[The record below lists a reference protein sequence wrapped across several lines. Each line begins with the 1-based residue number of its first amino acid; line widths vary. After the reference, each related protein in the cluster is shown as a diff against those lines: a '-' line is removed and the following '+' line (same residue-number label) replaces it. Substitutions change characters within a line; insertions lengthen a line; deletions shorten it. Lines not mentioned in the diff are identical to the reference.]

1 MATVHSLKSQ
11 AGRKWVSGI
20 FEAWTFFR
28 YNAANVFSGRAIYF
42 MVLAGAVFLTVVVLS
57 LLSRESTFT
66 SQKIYDLLLVPGI
79 LLVFYPAVFSIQ
91 NDKDAGMIETL
102 FGIPDYRYKIW
113 LARYL
118 SLYILVAA
126 FLFLLS
132 VLCRIGLTSFPL
144 GKMVLE
150 LMVPVVF
157 VGSLAFFVASQTGSG
172 FATAVVMVVVVLFF
186 WLFRELLAGS
196 PWYLFH
202 NPFPGSDEVQNL
214 VLVKTTIANRLYF
227 ISGSILLTMLALLRL
242 QKREKLI

>member
-1 MATVHSLKSQ
+1 MTDQNIKSQ
-11 AGRKWVSGI
+11 TGRKWIGGF

-42 MVLAGAVFLTVVVLS
+42 MILASAVFLAVVVLN
-57 LLSRESTFT
+57 LISRSSAFT

-79 LLVFYPAVFSIQ
+79 LLVFYPAVFAIQ

-102 FGIPDYRYKIW
+102 LGIPDYRYKIW

-118 SLYILVAA
+118 TLYVLAA
-126 FLFLLS
+126 ALLFLLA
-132 VLCRIGLTSFPL
+132 VFCRWGVVNFPL

-157 VGSLAFFVASQTGSG
+157 VGSLSFFVASQTGSG
-172 FATAVVMVVVVLFF
+172 FATAVIMVVVVLFF
-186 WLFRELLAGS
+186 WLFRGLLAGS

-202 NPFPGSDEVQNL
+202 NPFASLNEVQNL
-214 VLVKTTIANRLYF
+214 VLAKTTIANRLYF